1 MQKLKKEEQDELE
14 REELEQDGLELIT
27 DFAELEREKARER
40 ELEEKRAMMRAKK
53 RKLIPP
59 FVMLLAGAI
68 TSITMFMLHYK
79 SKDMLVILLWVLI
92 GFFIA
97 GEVLKWMLD
106 RFEAQIEEERREAGE
121 VFEKELD
128 EESGTEKF
136 KEPKGAGKAAQ
147 EKKLSRDDE
156 ELIF

>member
-1 MQKLKKEEQDELE
+1 MRKLKKEEQ
-14 REELEQDGLELIT
+14 EELEQDAPEKDGLELIT
-27 DFAELEREKARER
+27 DLAELERERARER
-40 ELEEKRAMMRAKK
+40 ELEEKQAAIRAKK

-68 TSITMFMLHYK
+68 SSITMFLLHYK

-92 GFFIA
+92 AFFIA

-106 RFEAQIEEERREAGE
+106 RFEAQIEAERREAGE

-128 EESGTEKF
+128 EESGVEKL
-136 KEPKGAGKAAQ
+136 KEPKGAGKAQ

>member
-1 MQKLKKEEQDELE
+1 MKKEEQDELE
-14 REELEQDGLELIT
+14 QEALEQDEPEFIT
-27 DFAELEREKARER
+27 DIAELEREKARER
-40 ELEEKRAMMRAKK
+40 ELEEKRAVMRAKK

-92 GFFIA
+92 AFFIA

-106 RFEAQIEEERREAGE
+106 RFEAQIEEARREAGE

-128 EESGTEKF
+128 EASGTEKL
-136 KEPKGAGKAAQ
+136 KEPKGTGKAAR
-147 EKKLSRDDE
+147 EKALGHDDE

>member
-1 MQKLKKEEQDELE
+1 MKKEEQ
-14 REELEQDGLELIT
+14 EELEQDAPEKDGLELIT
-27 DFAELEREKARER
+27 DLAELERERARER
-40 ELEEKRAMMRAKK
+40 ELEEKQAAIRAKK

-68 TSITMFMLHYK
+68 SSITMFLLHYK

-92 GFFIA
+92 AFFIA

-106 RFEAQIEEERREAGE
+106 RFEAQIEAERREAGE

-128 EESGTEKF
+128 EESGVEKL
-136 KEPKGAGKAAQ
+136 KEPKGAGKAQ

>member
-1 MQKLKKEEQDELE
+1 MKKEEQ
-14 REELEQDGLELIT
+14 EELEQEQEKDALELIT
-27 DFAELEREKARER
+27 DIAELERERARER
-40 ELEEKRAMMRAKK
+40 EQEEKRAAIRARK

-59 FVMLLAGAI
+59 FIMLLAGAI

-79 SKDMLVILLWVLI
+79 SKDMLVILLWVLVA
-92 GFFIA
+92 FFIA
-97 GEVLKWMLD
+97 GEILKWMLD

-128 EESGTEKF
+128 EADGTEKL
-136 KEPKGAGKAAQ
+136 KEPNGAGKSAQ
-147 EKKLSRDDE
+147 ENKLSHDDE

>member
-1 MQKLKKEEQDELE
+1 MKKEEQ
-14 REELEQDGLELIT
+14 EELDQEQEKDALELIT
-27 DFAELEREKARER
+27 DIAELEREKKRER
-40 ELEEKRAMMRAKK
+40 ELEEKRAAVWAKK

-79 SKDMLVILLWVLI
+79 SKDMLVILLWVLVA
-92 GFFIA
+92 FFIA
-97 GEVLKWMLD
+97 GEILKWMLD
-106 RFEAQIEEERREAGE
+106 RFEAQIEAERREAGE

-128 EESGTEKF
+128 EADGTEKL
-136 KEPKGAGKAAQ
+136 KEPKGAGRSAQ
-147 EKKLSRDDE
+147 EKKPSHDDE

>member
-1 MQKLKKEEQDELE
+1 MKKEEQEELE
-14 REELEQDGLELIT
+14 QEELEQDGPELIT
-27 DFAELEREKARER
+27 DIAELEREKARER
-40 ELEEKRAMMRAKK
+40 ELEEKRAAIRAKK

-68 TSITMFMLHYK
+68 ASITMYMLHYK

-92 GFFIA
+92 AFFIA
-97 GEVLKWMLD
+97 GEVLRWMLD
-106 RFEAQIEEERREAGE
+106 RFEAQIEAERREAGE

-128 EESGTEKF
+128 EASGTEKF